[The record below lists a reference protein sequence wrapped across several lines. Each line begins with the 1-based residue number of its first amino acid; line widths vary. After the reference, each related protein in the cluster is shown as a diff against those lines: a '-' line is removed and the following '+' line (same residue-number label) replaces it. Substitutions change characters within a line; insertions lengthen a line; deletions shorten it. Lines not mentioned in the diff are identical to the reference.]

1 MLVEA
6 KSSIREG
13 KCSHQPS
20 ERDTVMQPRGAISC
34 FRGPLG
40 FQSEIDRGEFRRR
53 AKLVPARN
61 VFAISF
67 SFAYFRHGIRERYYT
82 LRTRGHTFD
91 VLKLKHG
98 TQLRSS
104 VSRGSCA
111 TLTRVTHSYR
121 VFAFRRPARPS
132 WIKHAESQ
140 LKTVRTVRRNCEIK
154 SLLRGWRSAN
164 CFVRRRIFTTGEKR
178 W

>member
-1 MLVEA
+1 MLVET

-40 FQSEIDRGEFRRR
+40 FQSEIDRN
-53 AKLVPARN
+53 RN

-132 WIKHAESQ
+132 
-140 LKTVRTVRRNCEIK
+140 
-154 SLLRGWRSAN
+154 
-164 CFVRRRIFTTGEKR
+164 
-178 W
+178 